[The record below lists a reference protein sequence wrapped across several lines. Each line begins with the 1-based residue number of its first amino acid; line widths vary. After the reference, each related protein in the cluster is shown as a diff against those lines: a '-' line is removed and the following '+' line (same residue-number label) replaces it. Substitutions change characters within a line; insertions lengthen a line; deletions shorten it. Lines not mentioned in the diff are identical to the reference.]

1 MARSFILHSK
11 SGPMPAND
19 AQRTS
24 SAYRLA
30 AHDTEFIESDSMR
43 GVRFLLEFSK
53 AEERLNAWGVRSTVV
68 VFGSSRVLPGGS
80 ADPCDSSA
88 TLNPGAQPCPGP
100 RAARW
105 YEEARR
111 LGRIVSERGG
121 AMHPS
126 EQGLRDNVVA
136 TGGGPGIMEAANR
149 GAFEAGA
156 PSIGFNIELMHAQQP
171 NSYTTP
177 DLTFQFRYFGMRKMH
192 LVMRA
197 AALVVFP
204 GGFGTLDELFEILT
218 LTQTHKTPRI
228 PIVCFDRAYWTRIVN
243 FDALAEAGMIS
254 RSDLRLIEFAEDAE
268 QAWSA
273 LIAQGLKV
281 LVGGAPASAAKPPVT
296 GPVSP
301 AETGS

>member
-1 MARSFILHSK
+1 
-11 SGPMPAND
+11 MPAND

-30 AHDTEFIESDSMR
+30 ALDRDFLESDSMR

-53 AEERLNAWGVRSTVV
+53 VEERLNAWGIRSTVV

-88 TLNPGAQPCPGP
+88 TLNPGAEPCPGP
-100 RAARW
+100 HAARW
-105 YEEARR
+105 YDRARH
-111 LGRIVSERGG
+111 LARIVSERGG
-121 AMHPS
+121 AMHPT
-126 EQGLRDNVVA
+126 EEGLRDNVIA

-156 PSIGFNIELMHAQQP
+156 PSIGFNIELAHTQQP
-171 NSYTTP
+171 NAYTTP
-177 DLTFQFRYFGMRKMH
+177 DLTFQFQYFGMRKMH

-218 LTQTHKTPRI
+218 LTQTNKTPRI
-228 PIVCFDRAYWTRIVN
+228 PIVCFDRAYWTRIIN

-254 RSDLRLIEFAEDAE
+254 RPDLQLIEFAEEAE
-268 QAWSA
+268 EAWKVLLA
-273 LIAQGLKV
+273 CGLK
-281 LVGGAPASAAKPPVT
+281 APGASAA
-296 GPVSP
+296 SR
-301 AETGS
+301 AI

>member
-30 AHDTEFIESDSMR
+30 AHDAEFIESDSMR

-100 RAARW
+100 RSAHW

-111 LGRIVSERGG
+111 LGHIVSERGG
-121 AMHPS
+121 AMHPT
-126 EQGLRDNVVA
+126 EQGLRDNVIA

-149 GAFEAGA
+149 GAFEVGA

-171 NSYTTP
+171 NAYSTP

-228 PIVCFDRAYWTRIVN
+228 PIVCFDRTYWTRIVN

-268 QAWSA
+268 QAWRA
-273 LIAQGLKV
+273 LVAQGLKV
-281 LVGGAPASAAKPPVT
+281 VGAPAS
-296 GPVSP
+296 
-301 AETGS
+301 GSAG

>member
-1 MARSFILHSK
+1 
-11 SGPMPAND
+11 MPAND

-30 AHDTEFIESDSMR
+30 ARDTDFIQSDSMR
-43 GVRFLLEFSK
+43 AVRFLLEFSK
-53 AEERLNAWGVRSTVV
+53 VEERLNTWGVRSTVV

-80 ADPCDSSA
+80 SDPCDSSA
-88 TLNPGAQPCPGP
+88 TLNPGAEPCPGP

-121 AMHPS
+121 ALHAAV
-126 EQGLRDNVVA
+126 GGIRDNVIA

-149 GAFEAGA
+149 GAFEIGA
-156 PSIGFNIELMHAQQP
+156 PSIGFNIELSQTQQP
-171 NSYTTP
+171 NAFTTP

-204 GGFGTLDELFEILT
+204 GGFGTLDELFEMLT

-228 PIVCFDRAYWTRIVN
+228 PIVCFDRSYWTRIVN
-243 FDALAEAGMIS
+243 FDALVEDGMIS
-254 RSDLRLIEFAEDAE
+254 RSDLQLFGFADDAE
-268 QAWSA
+268 EAWEGLLA
-273 LIAQGLKV
+273 RGLK
-281 LVGGAPASAAKPPVT
+281 LPHQTSDTP
-296 GPVSP
+296 SI
-301 AETGS
+301 